1 MEAPLC
7 IAIGIIF
14 IILVSGESGQYRSS
28 FCFII
33 TILILLLI
41 YRMFA
46 AKQEHHQHHS
56 HNNNTSIESNNP
68 YSHLI

>member
-33 TILILLLI
+33 TVLILLLI

-46 AKQEHHQHHS
+46 AKQEQRHHHHQHS
-56 HNNNTSIESNNP
+56 ASPESNP
-68 YSHLI
+68 YSHLN